1 MKRRDMARANGTA
14 LKPID
19 SFRSGGRRRRKPKT
33 RQQQQKR
40 RQQPAGRPKTW
51 AEHKAQT
58 IAARRERALR
68 MYGKPAPSAAVAA
81 SRRGG
86 KGHKQRNG
94 TTASKEASAYS
105 KLPPVVDGSV
115 ETQVKIR
122 SSASATRKVVW
133 DSAPLYKAMPQEEYE
148 TRILGKQLTE
158 LSELSELPPVR
169 KIPASLVVQQ
179 RSHVRH
185 ASNTSPLPG
194 LTNARH

>member
-148 TRILGKQLTE
+148 
-158 LSELSELPPVR
+158 LSELPPVR